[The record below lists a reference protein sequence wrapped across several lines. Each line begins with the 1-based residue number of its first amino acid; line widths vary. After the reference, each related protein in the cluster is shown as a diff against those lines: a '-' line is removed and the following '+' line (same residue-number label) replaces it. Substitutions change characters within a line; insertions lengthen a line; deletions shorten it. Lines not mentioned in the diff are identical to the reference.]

1 MHKLKNILVLMSIVT
16 LFLACEKEE
25 AGYTPQ
31 IATYNELQYEI
42 GRQVKSA
49 GSYNSVLDSTVVK
62 SVFSTYLDLL
72 NETNNHLSYLQIY
85 VNNLVTNEQDATLRE
100 RYNKVKAELD
110 INVAKWKTAA
120 ANYGE
125 FKSRNI
131 IPVYLAFNSMK
142 LFLYSPNFSDNFAT
156 GKFQANYS
164 ILEKTSGFQDLAYFK
179 QRTDFNFVIQAG
191 RSLNDIV
198 KISNY
203 VTSVLPTYNSR
214 TFQSMYEVNKT
225 KIQQNLVLVLGI
237 SNAETLFNLYLKKG
251 FDNVTTGQQYDYT
264 KLLGFGVNLDNIF
277 ELIKS
282 YAVFAD
288 NRLLFIASPLD
299 VPGHYTEIAQAL
311 NRIKSIP
318 DGLILVQTYYGIV
331 YPNAAELL
339 FFANNVKAIT
349 EWQLNYNNCLAKTTL
364 LYQKYKAESKITT
377 VQDIDDVNVLIAA
390 RTALENSYLS
400 NENNYGY
407 FVGACYLELTNDIS
421 EEALGWMLKNL
432 QSKLPA

>member
-142 LFLYSPNFSDNFAT
+142 LFLYSPNFSR
-156 GKFQANYS
+156 
-164 ILEKTSGFQDLAYFK
+164 ITS
-179 QRTDFNFVIQAG
+179 
-191 RSLNDIV
+191 
-198 KISNY
+198 
-203 VTSVLPTYNSR
+203 YN
-214 TFQSMYEVNKT
+214 VC
-225 KIQQNLVLVLGI
+225 
-237 SNAETLFNLYLKKG
+237 
-251 FDNVTTGQQYDYT
+251 YT
-264 KLLGFGVNLDNIF
+264 KLLRGS
-277 ELIKS
+277 E
-282 YAVFAD
+282 
-288 NRLLFIASPLD
+288 
-299 VPGHYTEIAQAL
+299 
-311 NRIKSIP
+311 P
-318 DGLILVQTYYGIV
+318 DHL
-331 YPNAAELL
+331 
-339 FFANNVKAIT
+339 
-349 EWQLNYNNCLAKTTL
+349 KTTFPCVD
-364 LYQKYKAESKITT
+364 AIPFESERQFMATLHGSPSMHHSVIYLKGA
-377 VQDIDDVNVLIAA
+377 VEKVLG
-390 RTALENSYLS
+390 RCDRMLDEGGRETALDE
-400 NENNYGY
+400 
-407 FVGACYLELTNDIS
+407 
-421 EEALGWMLKNL
+421 
-432 QSKLPA
+432 P